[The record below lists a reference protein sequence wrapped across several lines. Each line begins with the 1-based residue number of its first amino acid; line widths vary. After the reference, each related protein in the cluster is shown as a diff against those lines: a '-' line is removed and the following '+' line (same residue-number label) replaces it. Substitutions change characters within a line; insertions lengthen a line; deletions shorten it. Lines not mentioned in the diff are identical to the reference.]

1 MRREKTA
8 TAGDIQQPLTR
19 WRFGPIPYFKWFLRL
34 IWRTIKYSLC
44 LLVFIVLLGLVL
56 NLVLPGPTRY
66 ELSEQD
72 LRKLP
77 LVFPIS
83 IETEG
88 WKMCVPVTC
97 SGHTRPFMVDT
108 GTSHTMFDLSYRDQ
122 LGKPVCQ
129 GELLDNISGVT
140 ETIDLYPIPQ
150 ANLEGIPLN
159 PSGLTAL
166 TDLSVDSDFADYDI
180 GGLLGRDFLSGF
192 TVQLDFDQG
201 ELRLLD
207 PTTQPDQN
215 WGEKHRIRFDRL
227 GRLKVS
233 GTIQDSTQTSFF
245 IDTGSEMNNL
255 QSSLFDALVRD
266 VSLPVIYEPYHSVSG
281 VRVGRCVRIPKFTL
295 GSTEYHDLL
304 FSEGNTSTLGMP
316 FLYRHLVTLDF
327 RRSKIYLSPGGH
339 NDVMD
344 QCDMS
349 GLHVRRLDGSIT
361 VTFVIPKS
369 PAEEG
374 GLQQGDII
382 EEIDGIEAYKY
393 TVQEIRQ
400 LLRSQ
405 DSRKIVMKV
414 RKDMGLVD
422 ATIVLRRQ
430 L

>member
-1 MRREKTA
+1 M
-8 TAGDIQQPLTR
+8 
-19 WRFGPIPYFKWFLRL
+19 
-34 IWRTIKYSLC
+34 
-44 LLVFIVLLGLVL
+44 LLGLVL
-56 NLVLPGPTRY
+56 NLVLPGPKRY

-83 IETEG
+83 TETEG
-88 WKMCVPVTC
+88 WVMRVPVTC

-108 GTSHTMFDLSYRDQ
+108 GTTQTVFDLSYRDL
-122 LGKPVCQ
+122 LGKPVHQ
-129 GELLDNISGVT
+129 GELLDSISGVT
-140 ETIDLYPIPQ
+140 RTIDLYPIPE
-150 ANLEGIPLN
+150 ANLEGIVLN
-159 PSGLTAL
+159 PSGLTTL
-166 TDLSVDSDFADYDI
+166 TDLSSVSDYEDFDI
-180 GGLLGRDFLSGF
+180 GGLLGQDFLSGF
-192 TVQLDFDQG
+192 TVQFDFDQG

-207 PTTQPDQN
+207 PTTQSRDS
-215 WGEKHRIRFDRL
+215 WGEKYRMRFDRL
-227 GRLKVS
+227 ERPKVS
-233 GTIQDSTQTSFF
+233 GILQDSTETSFT
-245 IDTGSEMNNL
+245 IDTGSVVNNL

-266 VSLPVIYEPYHSVSG
+266 ASLPVIYRSSHSESG
-281 VRVGRCVRIPKFTL
+281 VGARRCIRIPKLTL

-304 FSEGNTSTLGMP
+304 FSEGSTSTLGMP

-327 RRSKIYLSPGGH
+327 RREKIYLSPGSH
-339 NDVMD
+339 FDEMD

-349 GLHVRRLDGSIT
+349 GLYVRRLDGNIT

-369 PAEEG
+369 PAEET

-400 LLRSQ
+400 LLQSQ
-405 DSRKIVMKV
+405 VGRKIVMKV
-414 RKDMGLVD
+414 HKDMGLVD